1 MANGDVVGI
10 LGAVIAMA
18 NGSGPFIGGALVESL
33 TWRWTFW
40 LIPMLAV
47 PAAVAILFFL
57 QVRHEPGNYVAKVK
71 MIDYGGI
78 ALNLAAVLLILVSQ
92 LATLT
97 RNQNADGHSR
107 YPFLAEVT
115 HTRGRRRSSFP

>member
-1 MANGDVVGI
+1 MEKVANVDAAGI
-10 LGAVIAMA
+10 LGAVTAMA

-57 QVRHEPGNYVAKVK
+57 PVRHEPGNYVAKVK

-92 LATLT
+92 AVDL
-97 RNQNADGHSR
+97 
-107 YPFLAEVT
+107 
-115 HTRGRRRSSFP
+115 RRE